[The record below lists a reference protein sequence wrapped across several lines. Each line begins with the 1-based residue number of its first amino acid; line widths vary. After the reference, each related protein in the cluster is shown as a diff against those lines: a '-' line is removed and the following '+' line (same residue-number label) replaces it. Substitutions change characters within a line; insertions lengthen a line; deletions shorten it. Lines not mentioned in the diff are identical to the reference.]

1 MLRILVVLLCAE
13 PVQQLSNVRY
23 LSNESKEYKESK
35 ESGKES
41 KESGKES
48 KESGKESKES
58 GKESKESGKESKAFK
73 LNAFF
78 RKIYGRKCCVCKRN
92 HLLT

>member
-58 GKESKESGKESKAFK
+58 GKESKAFK